1 MNILIIED
9 EPHTAQLLCDII
21 EKDRDFIVV
30 KMIDSISDTIVYLN
44 KHHQNIDLIFMDINL
59 TDGHSFEIFKHI
71 DISIP
76 VVFCTSYDEYTMEA
90 IKNNGID
97 YILKPFQDEEIYKA
111 LNKYKHLVNSIQS
124 KISSF
129 SKTLD
134 FKQPTTNYQ
143 DSFLTQQQEKS
154 VVVYAKDIALFSI
167 ESEVVY
173 IYTFDKKRLP
183 VFKKMEYIESVC
195 DPQLF
200 FRINRQML
208 VNRSNIRAI
217 EPYFNRKVVLH
228 LNVNAKEKAIVS
240 RMNVS
245 ALKRWI
251 EKGR

>member
-97 YILKPFQDEEIYKA
+97 YILKPFQDEEIYQA

-129 SKTLD
+129 PKTLD

-154 VVVYAKDIALFSI
+154 VVVYTKDIALFSI

-208 VNRSNIRAI
+208 VNRSNIQAI

-228 LNVNAKEKAIVS
+228 LNVNAREKAVVS
-240 RMNVS
+240 RLSVTP
-245 ALKRWI
+245 LKKWI
-251 EKGR
+251 EGGK

>member
-21 EKDRDFIVV
+21 EKDRDFIAV

-183 VFKKMEYIESVC
+183 VLKKMEYIESVC